1 MILALSAVMMA
12 AGTVAV
18 NAQEK
23 VVTLDQLLKKNQEQ
37 KQTQTPQKQETAKP
51 ATEKPVKQSKAQS
64 GQAALATPA
73 DFNTVYVEYNIES
86 QRYSYEGHSS
96 SESGNSIS
104 AGFAHAFALSNTM
117 PLYVEPGIAAKYVW
131 KKEDGS
137 KFNML
142 SLKVPVNLVFAYPVS
157 DAFTIAPY
165 AGAYLRFNL
174 FGKQKI
180 DSKYTDWDDEDWG
193 DVDDWDDWYGARS
206 QSKTSVHKVKDS
218 YDVFSKDDMGDD
230 AWNRF
235 NVGMQVGV
243 RAHINNMFV
252 VGVGYTQELTN
263 ICDHTKFSSVD
274 LTLGIAF

>member
-1 MILALSAVMMA
+1 
-12 AGTVAV
+12 
-18 NAQEK
+18 
-23 VVTLDQLLKKNQEQ
+23 
-37 KQTQTPQKQETAKP
+37 
-51 ATEKPVKQSKAQS
+51 
-64 GQAALATPA
+64 
-73 DFNTVYVEYNIES
+73 
-86 QRYSYEGHSS
+86 
-96 SESGNSIS
+96 
-104 AGFAHAFALSNTM
+104 
-117 PLYVEPGIAAKYVW
+117 
-131 KKEDGS
+131 
-137 KFNML
+137 
-142 SLKVPVNLVFAYPVS
+142 
-157 DAFTIAPY
+157 
-165 AGAYLRFNL
+165 LRFNL